1 MSRKPQIDQN
11 FCIGEFRG
19 FFFRTPWDSQVKS
32 RSDFARWL
40 GVSDSTVAHWEMGE
54 RFPTAENITRICRT
68 TRTLADDLL
77 QIPRDCRNTPDIK
90 GTTAEKIAQLIY
102 EAGLTN
108 AEAARVIF
116 RDESITKGTAV
127 RKWILGIPP
136 SFVSI
141 RRICLAFK
149 VSADW
154 LLNI

>member
-1 MSRKPQIDQN
+1 MSRKLQIDPE
-11 FCIGEFRG
+11 FRVGEFG
-19 FFFRTPWDSQVKS
+19 DFFFRIPGD
-32 RSDFARWL
+32 RSELARRL
-40 GVSDSTVAHWEMGE
+40 GVNDSTIAHWEAGE

-68 TRTLADDLL
+68 TKTRADDLL
-77 QIPRDCRNTPDIK
+77 QIPRDCRNAPDIK
-90 GTTAEKIAQLIY
+90 GTTAEKIKQLIY
-102 EAGLTN
+102 EAGLTK
-108 AEAARVIF
+108 AEAAQVIF

>member
-1 MSRKPQIDQN
+1 MSRKPQIDEDFN
-11 FCIGEFRG
+11 IGKFCD
-19 FFFRTPWDSQVKS
+19 FFYRIAITED
-32 RSDFARWL
+32 RSEFARRL
-40 GVSDSTVAHWEMGE
+40 GVSDSTVAHWEAGE

-68 TRTLADDLL
+68 TRTRADDLL
-77 QIPRDCRNTPDIK
+77 QIPRACRNAPDIT

-108 AEAARVIF
+108 AEAARMIF
-116 RDESITKGTAV
+116 KDESITKGTAV

>member
-1 MSRKPQIDQN
+1 MSRKPQID
-11 FCIGEFRG
+11 
-19 FFFRTPWDSQVKS
+19 
-32 RSDFARWL
+32 SDFRIEKFCDFFYRVPWGPPFDRSEFARQL
-40 GVSDSTVAHWEMGE
+40 GVNDSTVAHWEAGE
-54 RFPTAENITRICRT
+54 RFPTAENIKRICLAT
-68 TRTLADDLL
+68 ATLADDLL
-77 QIPRDCRNTPDIK
+77 QIPRDCRNVPDIK
-90 GTTAEKIAQLIY
+90 GTTAEKIEQLIY
-102 EAGLTN
+102 EAGLTK

>member
-1 MSRKPQIDQN
+1 MSRKPQIDPDFRIGK
-11 FCIGEFRG
+11 FCD
-19 FFFRTPWDSQVKS
+19 FFYHITITED
-32 RSDFARWL
+32 RSEFARRL
-40 GVSDSTVAHWEMGE
+40 NVNDSTIAHWEVGE

-68 TRTLADDLL
+68 TKTRADDLL
-77 QIPRDCRNTPDIK
+77 QIPKDCRNAPDIT
-90 GTTAEKIAQLIY
+90 GTTAEKITQLIY

-116 RDESITKGTAV
+116 KDESITKGTAV

-136 SFVSI
+136 SFPSI
-141 RRICLAFK
+141 RRICLAFM

>member
-40 GVSDSTVAHWEMGE
+40 GVNDSTIAHWEAGE

-68 TRTLADDLL
+68 TKTRADDLL
-77 QIPRDCRNTPDIK
+77 QIPWDCRNAPDIK
-90 GTTAEKIAQLIY
+90 GTTAEKIEQLIY

>member
-1 MSRKPQIDQN
+1 MSRKPQIDEN

-19 FFFRTPWDSQVKS
+19 FFYHITIAED
-32 RSDFARWL
+32 RSEFARQL
-40 GVSDSTVAHWEMGE
+40 GVSDSTVAHWEVSE
-54 RFPTAENITRICRT
+54 RFPTAENITRICPT
-68 TRTLADDLL
+68 TKTRADDLL
-77 QIPRDCRNTPDIK
+77 QIPRNCRNAPDIK
-90 GTTAEKIAQLIY
+90 GTTAEKITQLIY

-108 AEAARVIF
+108 AEAARMIF
-116 RDESITKGTAV
+116 KDESITKGTAV

-136 SFVSI
+136 SFPSI

>member
-1 MSRKPQIDQN
+1 MSRKPQIDP
-11 FCIGEFRG
+11 EFRIG
-19 FFFRTPWDSQVKS
+19 KFCDFFYHITITED
-32 RSDFARWL
+32 RSEFARRL
-40 GVSDSTVAHWEMGE
+40 NVSDSTVAHWEVGE

-68 TRTLADDLL
+68 TKTRADDLL
-77 QIPRDCRNTPDIK
+77 QIPRDCRNTPDIT

-102 EAGLTN
+102 EAGLANT
-108 AEAARVIF
+108 EAARMIF
-116 RDESITKGTAV
+116 KDESITKGTVV

>member
-11 FCIGEFRG
+11 FCIGEFRDF
-19 FFFRTPWDSQVKS
+19 FFFRIPGN
-32 RSDFARWL
+32 RSDFARQL

-68 TRTLADDLL
+68 TKTRADNLL
-77 QIPRDCRNTPDIK
+77 QIPRQFRNTPNIT

-116 RDESITKGTAV
+116 KDESITKGTAV

-141 RRICLAFK
+141 RRICLTFK